1 VQEWIRSRSRSHMFG
16 YNRSRSRCFQ
26 VQPATCCD
34 PFGVCGLW
42 LFFLVNSIDSSKTIG
57 NFPGVL
63 DFQPVVSQ
71 TQPVHL

>member
-1 VQEWIRSRSRSHMFG
+1 MFGEDFG
-16 YNRSRSRCFQ
+16 YNRSRSRCIQ
-26 VQPATCCD
+26 VQPAKLTCCD
-34 PFGVCGLW
+34 PFGVCVLW